1 MNIFGI
7 DPYNGWGDP
16 HFNADDILPG
26 DHIRFSW
33 YSKNSNTLH
42 SIFITDVVGDDI
54 YFTDANLAGTCK
66 IRWDA
71 TPMKRS
77 TIQALL
83 NNYSEGGCG
92 IYRAPNNAIVLGEHG
107 VDSFA
112 PEIKNIEAVSD
123 SNHTGFTINFKATD
137 DLGVAKVSAVVW
149 GATQTFDEA
158 KSKGQEFAGTYDPQT
173 EMGSVRI
180 NIGQDEGNLM
190 HLSEQYY
197 AVIYVEDIRGNS
209 AVNPDENTSGN
220 ELCIAPIELRTS
232 YAGKYK
238 ANKDGKGRIWPNTW
252 QEGTLWS
259 ETTNTFSYVQDQEIR
274 VSGGYYNSEDRTLY
288 YRVFLGDNH
297 ENMPVHIY
305 VKSSDFDSLEKDSD
319 SLWDRIR
326 HLSDDE
332 VVYADGAEGRL
343 ILGETKQTLYK
354 PKTKNY
360 PNPYFGDD
368 QGEEEGQYT
377 STGSCG
383 NDVNYYYYED
393 LGLLTIK
400 GAGNMYNYYSYSS
413 SKLAPWNEYKN
424 SITTIYIYNG
434 VTSIGNWAFSDCAE
448 LTSLTIP
455 DSVTYIGV
463 RAFSDCTGL
472 TSITI
477 PDSVTS
483 IGNFA
488 FSNCPG
494 PTSIFIPDSVTSI
507 GTASFEKCSGLESI
521 TVDHNNTVY
530 HSANNCLI
538 QTAGGNLICGCKNS
552 VIPSDGSVKS
562 IGMWAFSGCTWL
574 TSITIPNGVTSIG
587 TYAFYG
593 CSRLTSVTIGS
604 NVTSIGDYAFSSC
617 TGLTSITIPDSVKN
631 IGERAFEYCNGLTSI
646 TIPNGVTS
654 IGSYA
659 FYGCSRL
666 TSIIIPNGIT
676 SIGDG
681 AFGSCTGLTSIIIP
695 DGVTSIGKYAFI
707 NCSGLTSI
715 TIPASVTSIGDSA
728 FYGCSGLTNITV
740 DKNNTV
746 YHSAGNCL
754 IETAS
759 NILILGSNNS
769 VIPSDGSVTS
779 IGDYAFSGCTGLTN
793 ITIPDG
799 ITSIG
804 DYAFSGCTGLT
815 SITIPDGVTSIGKY
829 AFINCSGLTNITIP
843 DGITSIGDSA
853 FYGCSGLTSITIPDG
868 VTNIGEYSFCDC
880 IGLTSI
886 TIPDSVTSIGYRAF
900 LGCRK
905 LTNVTIGN
913 RVISIGS
920 EAFSF
925 CPNLEDITILGSVT
939 NIGDEAFKYSFI
951 KNVYYSGSEGDRAN
965 ISIEEGNEN
974 LTNATWHYNVTNADN
989 HYGNAWIS
997 NNNFHWQECPC
1008 GYTKNTT
1015 FHSFDKG
1022 TVTKPANT
1030 NDIGIKV
1037 YKCTVCGYEKTETIP
1052 KLSVYDLPET
1062 DAIKGNSADNK
1073 KTYDYKSSVTFT
1085 ANVPEGGS
1093 VQWYVNG
1100 QKAGTDSTL
1109 TVKDSA
1115 SSYTVTVVVT
1125 DREGNQTMDEE
1136 SVTIKS
1142 TFFDKLVWFFK
1153 HLFSPGAY
1161 DIKQ

>member
-1 MNIFGI
+1 
-7 DPYNGWGDP
+7 
-16 HFNADDILPG
+16 
-26 DHIRFSW
+26 
-33 YSKNSNTLH
+33 
-42 SIFITDVVGDDI
+42 
-54 YFTDANLAGTCK
+54 
-66 IRWDA
+66 
-71 TPMKRS
+71 MKRS

-483 IGNFA
+483 IGGAA
-488 FSNCPG
+488 FR
-494 PTSIFIPDSVTSI
+494 D
-507 GTASFEKCSGLESI
+507 
-521 TVDHNNTVY
+521 
-530 HSANNCLI
+530 
-538 QTAGGNLICGCKNS
+538 
-552 VIPSDGSVKS
+552 
-562 IGMWAFSGCTWL
+562 
-574 TSITIPNGVTSIG
+574 
-587 TYAFYG
+587 
-593 CSRLTSVTIGS
+593 
-604 NVTSIGDYAFSSC
+604 C
-617 TGLTSITIPDSVKN
+617 TGLTSITIPDSVMEIDEKIFISCDN
-631 IGERAFEYCNGLTSI
+631 LAIKCNK
-646 TIPNGVTS
+646 
-654 IGSYA
+654 GSYA
-659 FYGCSRL
+659 YNYAVKNDIPIEILPGRKRIIKDVVTKKGGLIL
-666 TSIIIPNGIT
+666 TNCIEAGPGLFGGKSFRPKCPNCGYESQNTFCATGTGEMSNNIMCRSCGKEYTTTIKAAVNVSYDKGNTVVAGRDWVIAVPDGYHSTCEGIGPNENWCYIVPCDYDLNKDHT
-676 SIGDG
+676 QAKPFSFGVG
-681 AFGSCTGLTSIIIP
+681 KLNAFGSTLLP
-695 DGVTSIGKYAFI
+695 
-707 NCSGLTSI
+707 N
-715 TIPASVTSIGDSA
+715 
-728 FYGCSGLTNITV
+728 
-740 DKNNTV
+740 
-746 YHSAGNCL
+746 
-754 IETAS
+754 
-759 NILILGSNNS
+759 
-769 VIPSDGSVTS
+769 
-779 IGDYAFSGCTGLTN
+779 
-793 ITIPDG
+793 
-799 ITSIG
+799 
-804 DYAFSGCTGLT
+804 
-815 SITIPDGVTSIGKY
+815 
-829 AFINCSGLTNITIP
+829 
-843 DGITSIGDSA
+843 
-853 FYGCSGLTSITIPDG
+853 
-868 VTNIGEYSFCDC
+868 
-880 IGLTSI
+880 
-886 TIPDSVTSIGYRAF
+886 PDSRSISYSNMIKFILNNYGAF
-900 LGCRK
+900 ND
-905 LTNVTIGN
+905 TNPDNVN
-913 RVISIGS
+913 EYVINDNCV
-920 EAFSF
+920 AF
-925 CPNLEDITILGSVT
+925 
-939 NIGDEAFKYSFI
+939 
-951 KNVYYSGSEGDRAN
+951 YYSGF
-965 ISIEEGNEN
+965 NEN
-974 LTNATWHYNVTNADN
+974 DPTWIKIKGFICAGSDVRQ
-989 HYGNAWIS
+989 
-997 NNNFHWQECPC
+997 FHLFRNYDESILDEVEDEYKLLLDVMVKW
-1008 GYTKNTT
+1008 
-1015 FHSFDKG
+1015 FDK
-1022 TVTKPANT
+1022 TKYT
-1030 NDIGIKV
+1030 
-1037 YKCTVCGYEKTETIP
+1037 
-1052 KLSVYDLPET
+1052 
-1062 DAIKGNSADNK
+1062 GNI
-1073 KTYDYKSSVTFT
+1073 V
-1085 ANVPEGGS
+1085 
-1093 VQWYVNG
+1093 
-1100 QKAGTDSTL
+1100 
-1109 TVKDSA
+1109 
-1115 SSYTVTVVVT
+1115 
-1125 DREGNQTMDEE
+1125 
-1136 SVTIKS
+1136 
-1142 TFFDKLVWFFK
+1142 
-1153 HLFSPGAY
+1153 FS
-1161 DIKQ
+1161 D